1 MNYFL
6 PFAFNYTCKFSC
18 GQSSY
23 FPQMNPARVEWDIPP
38 PPGTEDDLL
47 PEPINDDPGHRSEKE
62 MSIEKEDETQE
73 NEPTGRLIDLVNP
86 YLKNPEYVEYEKR
99 CLDRRFRSKSRSH
112 SRERFRRRHSR
123 SRSRS
128 KGRSRRSRS
137 RSRRRRRR
145 YSSSKSRSRS
155 PAFTPGGYYQRH
167 RHKRR
172 RSPKHSRSKSRS
184 KSHSRSHKSSSKLK
198 HRRSVQRSSE
208 ERDTDIQGM
217 NSQFNQSVDDN
228 TKDNVF
234 KNDGSFLEMFKKMQE
249 QQKKVE
255 EPPPVVAPKP
265 IPIFGKRRGG
275 KVLKTGMV
283 QKPKPPTSEESS
295 SRDAWSMY
303 MSEVRKYKAACCDDD
318 SKSRP
323 LVK

>member
-18 GQSSY
+18 RQSSY
-23 FPQMNPARVEWDIPP
+23 FPQMNPVPVEWNIPP
-38 PPGTEDDLL
+38 PPGTEDLL
-47 PEPINDDPGHRSEKE
+47 LEEINDDPGHRSEKE
-62 MSIEKEDETQE
+62 MSIEREDEE
-73 NEPTGRLIDLVNP
+73 NEPAGRPIDLVNP

-99 CLDRRFRSKSRSH
+99 YLDRRFRSKSRSQ
-112 SRERFRRRHSR
+112 SRERFRRRH

-137 RSRRRRRR
+137 RSRHRRRR

-155 PAFTPGGYYQRH
+155 PSYYRRH

-184 KSHSRSHKSSSKLK
+184 KSHSRSYKSSKLK
-198 HRRSVQRSSE
+198 HRRSPQRSSE
-208 ERDTDIQGM
+208 ERDTNMQDI
-217 NSQFNQSVDDN
+217 NSQFNPSVEDT

-295 SRDAWSMY
+295 SHDAWSMY